1 MKKPLVYLLC
11 GPVHQGGVEVLLQR
25 LGLKVEFFD
34 KLSLLLSTARKRR
47 PDMVLFELDKVRGDL
62 GRIGNDLFKK
72 DDEVLVVLLDDRDST
87 PIPFPHVRFAPPLD
101 PRALHQLLCERVEN
115 YSRLHLRI
123 EMALPGLFV
132 RGENCQ
138 FCEVSNLSVGGAY
151 IKTGVPIGSAGVEF
165 RLLIPLLGMK
175 RELELDSEVV
185 FQVTPNEANNY
196 QQGAGIRFRQPDAE
210 VIRQLEDFLRRTTDD
225 DMAPAF
231 FAGAGRDAVK
241 AITPMVSVRPLP
253 TEDAH

>member
-1 MKKPLVYLLC
+1 MKKPLVYLAC
-11 GPVHQGGVEVLLQR
+11 GPLHQSGVEILLQR
-25 LGLKVEFFD
+25 LGLKVENFD

-47 PDMVLFELDKVRGDL
+47 PDMVLFELGKVRGDL
-62 GRIGNDLFKK
+62 GRIGADLFKG
-72 DDEVLVVLLDDRDST
+72 EAAVLVVLLGDEDNT
-87 PIPFPHVRFAPPLD
+87 PVPFPHVRFAPPLD
-101 PRALHQLLCERVEN
+101 PRALHRLLCERVAN

-132 RGENCQ
+132 RGDSCQ
-138 FCEVSNLSVGGAY
+138 FCEVSNLSAGGAY
-151 IKTGVPIGSAGVEF
+151 IKTGVPIGNAGVEF

-196 QQGAGIRFRQPDAE
+196 QQGAGIRFCQPDAE
-210 VIRQLEDFLRRTTDD
+210 SIRQLEDFLRRTTDD

-231 FAGAGRDAVK
+231 FAGTGRADATFV
-241 AITPMVSVRPLP
+241 TPMASERPLQSD
-253 TEDAH
+253 EVH